1 MKKGKQSNEGNAD
14 PGTEKPEEKVVSFLK
29 PSEERLLKQ
38 GKLVSRP
45 NKKTKKMRDK
55 ELLDRQL
62 RQAENEDMQAK
73 EETNDGLG
81 DTTFDD
87 LMQGNY

>member
-1 MKKGKQSNEGNAD
+1 MGKSNLKEREGSNREQS
-14 PGTEKPEEKVVSFLK
+14 EERVVSFLK

-62 RQAENEDMQAK
+62 RQAENEDLQTK
-73 EETNDGLG
+73 EEAKDGLG

-87 LMQGNY
+87 LMQG